1 MGWFSWLTGGGETVE
16 KVVDGVSSGLDMM
29 FYTDEEKSIAA
40 QKVLDFKIE
49 YAKHTQ
55 NQSIA
60 RRVIAFIVSG
70 LWGVLNLF
78 AVTLYFISEPSSQF
92 VFKVI
97 NENINTPFMIIVGF
111 YFAAHVVGKL
121 GKS

>member
-1 MGWFSWLTGGGETVE
+1 MWSWLFGNSESSN
-16 KVVDGVSSGLDMM
+16 KVVDGVVNGVDAM
-29 FYTDEEKSIAA
+29 FFTDEEKSVAN

-70 LWGVLNLF
+70 LWGALNLL
-78 AVTLYFISEPSSQF
+78 AVALYFISEPASQF

-97 NENINTPFMIIVGF
+97 SENINVPFMIVVGF

-121 GKS
+121 GK

>member
-1 MGWFSWLTGGGETVE
+1 MFNWLFGNSNSAS
-16 KVVDGVSSGLDMM
+16 KVVDGVVNGLDALI
-29 FYTDEEKSIAA
+29 FTDEEKSIAS

-70 LWGVLNLF
+70 LWGALNLF
-78 AVTLYFISEPSSQF
+78 AVGLHFFSVPGSEF

-97 NENINTPFMIIVGF
+97 SENINTPFMIIVGF

-121 GKS
+121 GKN

>member
-1 MGWFSWLTGGGETVE
+1 MWGWLIGNSDSAG
-16 KVVDGVSSGLDMM
+16 KAVDGVIDSLDALI
-29 FYTDEEKSIAA
+29 FTDEEKSIAS

-60 RRVIAFIVSG
+60 RRVIAFVIT
-70 LWGVLNLF
+70 GVWATLNLF
-78 AVTLYFISEPSSQF
+78 AVTLYFFNESASKF
-92 VFKVI
+92 VFDVLK
-97 NENINTPFMIIVGF
+97 ENINVPFMIVVGF

-121 GKS
+121 SK